1 MSLRAVSISVL
12 LLGLG
17 SPLAVHSAMAAS
29 LPAIKASASNAVPAC
44 TTPDALMAFLRA
56 RNSDVDARFGEIAA
70 TYKRVGE
77 ELKLRWDI
85 AFFQMMVET
94 ANLSFKR
101 DGRIGDVLPAQ
112 NNFAGL
118 GAPGRGEPGEA
129 FASMERGVKA
139 HLQHVLMYSGERI
152 DAPVA
157 ERTRKVQ
164 EWGVLTAWH
173 KSLKREVS
181 FTDLTQKWS
190 PNDQSYAATI
200 GAITDKFKAD
210 VCDKPAL
217 KSATVSADVVAPSAV
232 TAAAVGPAAA
242 TVASAT
248 PAVAA
253 AGIANPNRQ
262 GGVSVDSSIAAMT
275 SRPGSAGVELARQAT
290 ERAKADG
297 DGGRSALGARPAA
310 KPAQPGPDQSLID
323 RPEAKMPGSNAKT
336 VATVAVV
343 MPQSPA
349 PAAKAQ
355 CRVFTA
361 SYGGSKSVII
371 RQTADQY
378 ANYTVLDV
386 NDDEEA
392 REVSAFIDAYARNG
406 LKIGEFRNQP
416 EALQEAFKL
425 CPEG

>member
-210 VCDKPAL
+210 VCDKPA
-217 KSATVSADVVAPSAV
+217 
-232 TAAAVGPAAA
+232 A

-323 RPEAKMPGSNAKT
+323 RPEAKMPGSNAKM

-416 EALQEAFKL
+416 EALEEAFKL